1 MGFSIAST
9 PWFSSRLGIY
19 ECHTCEGVTIF
30 ELPGDDFKIC
40 YAPEARKREVYILVV
55 EAQEFR

>member
-1 MGFSIAST
+1 MGFSGAST

-19 ECHTCEGVTIF
+19 ECRTCGGVTIF
-30 ELPGDDFKIC
+30 EVLGDDSKLC
-40 YAPEARKREVYILVV
+40 HSPEALKREVYILVV